1 MKKVLIVVL
10 VVLLL
15 LLAGMGGFLWYRNT
29 HIFVE
34 DAVYAKN
41 AETLDLRGTGISI
54 EHFEAVKAQLPDCR
68 IIWDVP
74 FQGGTVPSDVA
85 GITITELSDQDIIR
99 MDYFTQLDTVDATG
113 CSDYGQLEAL
123 QNYRPDLT
131 VEYSIDLGGAK
142 VAADSTELTLNQGDY
157 SYGTLMENLPYLK
170 QVTSILFPKARL
182 TAEEVAA
189 LAEAFPEISVDYT
202 VEVLGGEY
210 ASDTVSLDLS
220 AMTSDQVDAAVETMH
235 MLTALET
242 VELMKA
248 DGTTNLSLSDVKKLQ
263 TAVPNARFHFVFDLY
278 GVTISTED
286 EEVILKNIK
295 PADYT
300 TVEQD
305 IRNAL
310 DVMVNCKRFVLDNNS
325 MWDKLWRNIS
335 NETLA
340 KIREDYRDKT
350 EFVWRVFFGEN
361 GSSLTDAE
369 VLRAVYGLVDDNS
382 SALQYLEKVIFMD
395 IGHNEFLDEAEF
407 IRGMK
412 ALEVVIISGS
422 PIKSL
427 EPFAECKNLKF
438 LELSNCTYITDL
450 TPLAECT
457 ELEMLNISYTGITDL
472 APIEE
477 LKLTHLTAVVNKIPE
492 EEENRYAAAH
502 PDCWIV
508 TQGDQPYG
516 KGWRYDEDNQTKL
529 PWYEKLANAFKY
541 PNPYNNVGWYLD

>member
-170 QVTSILFPKARL
+170 NVTSILFPKARL